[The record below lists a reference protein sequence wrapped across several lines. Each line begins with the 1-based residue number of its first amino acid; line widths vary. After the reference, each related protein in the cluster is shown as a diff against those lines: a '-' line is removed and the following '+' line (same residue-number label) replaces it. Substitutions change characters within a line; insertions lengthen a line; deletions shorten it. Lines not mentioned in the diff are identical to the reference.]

1 MKNVTGSL
9 QTKRGKYYAVLNLYD
24 HTGKRKQKWISTG
37 YEIRGNK
44 KAAKAF
50 LDELLVAYNKKQQA
64 ALKVISKMKHPEQFI
79 KEQSRIMALPLF
91 LYIEEWIDHS
101 SAKLQPTTIDGY
113 RQLCNGRIRAFFE
126 SRGTTVYDLTEED
139 LNEFYAYLA
148 KQGLKGASQQRYHG
162 LIHSAYSFLMKHQYI
177 DSNPCDFADRP
188 KAEKY
193 RGAYY
198 NQSEL
203 TELFRAAKES
213 EIYIPVLLAA
223 YYGLRRSE
231 VLGIKWSNIDF
242 ENGTIRIAH
251 KVVEQKVD
259 GKYQTVGHDK
269 MKTESSNRILPLM
282 KEVAMALRSLKL
294 HQDEQRRL
302 CGNSYV
308 HEYDDYVCVNE
319 IGQLLRPNYVTAK
332 FSELL
337 KENGLKHIRYHDLR
351 HSCASLLLANGVP
364 MKEIQEW
371 LGHSN
376 YRTTADVYSHLDFS
390 SKEHSAEIISHVLAV

>member
-44 KAAKAF
+44 KAAKVF
-50 LDELLVAYNKKQQA
+50 LDELLAAYNKKQQA

-91 LYIEEWIDHS
+91 LYIEEWIDHA
-101 SAKLQPTTIDGY
+101 SARLQPTTIDGY
-113 RQLCNGRIRAFFE
+113 RQLCNGRIRTFFE
-126 SRGTTVYDLTEED
+126 SRGTTVYDLTGED

-148 KQGLKGASQQRYHG
+148 RQGLKGASQQRYHG

-193 RGAYY
+193 CGAYY

-259 GKYQTVGHDK
+259 GKYRTVGHDK

-282 KEVAMALRSLKL
+282 KEVAMALRRLKL

>member
-1 MKNVTGSL
+1 MATVT
-9 QTKRGKYYAVLNLYD
+9 A
-24 HTGKRKQKWISTG
+24 ISTKG
-37 YEIRGNK
+37 GGGGK
-44 KAAKAF
+44 KS
-50 LDELLVAYNKKQQA
+50 LE
-64 ALKVISKMKHPEQFI
+64 
-79 KEQSRIMALPLF
+79 
-91 LYIEEWIDHS
+91 YICRD
-101 SAKLQPTTIDGY
+101 D
-113 RQLCNGRIRAFFE
+113 
-126 SRGTTVYDLTEED
+126 
-139 LNEFYAYLA
+139 
-148 KQGLKGASQQRYHG
+148 
-162 LIHSAYSFLMKHQYI
+162 MKHQYI

-269 MKTESSNRILPLM
+269 MKTESSNRMLPLM
-282 KEVAMALRSLKL
+282 KKVALALRRLKL

-376 YRTTADVYSHLDFS
+376 YRTTADIYSHLDFS